1 MDCKSSC
8 TSLPPRKLRK
18 LLTKRITEGRRLKLS
33 KQTLQVGVW
42 EQGQGKPPRIG
53 GPQGS
58 PISPLYSNI
67 YLNLMCN
74 SFGGLC
80 RH

>member
-18 LLTKRITEGRRLKLS
+18 LLTKRITDGRMRKLS
-33 KQTLQVGVW
+33 KQTLKVGVW
-42 EQGQGKPPRIG
+42 AQGQGKPPRIG

-58 PISPLYSNI
+58 PLSPLSSNR
-67 YLNLMCN
+67 YLE
-74 SFGGLC
+74 SS
-80 RH
+80 